1 MGREKLMLVY
11 ARDDGVE
18 HASGVLKDA
27 NGLEVEF
34 VRFLWGIFPVKIRI
48 LPIQNSVILG

>member
-1 MGREKLMLVY
+1 MLVY

-34 VRFLWGIFPVKIRI
+34 VRF
-48 LPIQNSVILG
+48 